1 MTIVGECQNS
11 ERSERQR
18 ERSRDQ
24 EIKRSR
30 DQEIKR
36 SRDQERGRGDALS
49 LAEEGLGDG
58 LDEVGA
64 LEGKVEGGRVKGIV
78 LEDESVALEEVK
90 VAAGSVRIKD
100 LGSLFIVAGGVDGEK
115 ALSVDLEEVSDALL
129 HQTRST
135 NKQTNKQA
143 KRGRDRDGR
152 DRGSSKTNGVRV
164 VVEHVSEG
172 DEGELSIE
180 GPGACLN
187 DHEGPD
193 VLIISEG
200 GEEVVF
206 LLRSRLR

>member
-135 NKQTNKQA
+135 NKQA

-164 VVEHVSEG
+164 VVEHGSGG